1 MSTLFLVLLMYETMQ
16 SHFYYTVAICIGLIV
31 WLAVERVVRHYMK
44 LKAFANL
51 ASISKTSLEKRLTC
65 TRGPG
70 DAFGALRRHAV
81 IFASCGQ
88 DDEIGYE
95 CWSKATDNGTRATLK
110 DLQFLSTWCR

>member
-1 MSTLFLVLLMYETMQ
+1 
-16 SHFYYTVAICIGLIV
+16 
-31 WLAVERVVRHYMK
+31 MK

-51 ASISKTSLEKRLTC
+51 ASISKPSLEKRLTC

-88 DDEIGYE
+88 DDNIGYE
-95 CWSKATDNGTRATLK
+95 CWSKAIDNGTLATLK
-110 DLQFLSTWCR
+110 DLLFLSTWCR